1 VADKAQSFFIGDAAG
16 RAGDFAATDRKWALN
31 VGVPFFTPEA
41 SMHSPSARPRADYLH
56 RSTSWV

>member
-41 SMHSPSARPRADYLH
+41 CMHSLSARPRADYLR